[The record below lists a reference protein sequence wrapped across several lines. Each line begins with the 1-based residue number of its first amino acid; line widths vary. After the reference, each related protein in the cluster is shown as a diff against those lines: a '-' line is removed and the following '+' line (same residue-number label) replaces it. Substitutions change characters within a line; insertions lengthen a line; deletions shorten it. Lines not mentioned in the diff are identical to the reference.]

1 MGSGGP
7 QSTDP
12 LYTHEGAPSSP
23 FLPAGSDLGE
33 REEEAGSQLKIKKER
48 WPTPSSLHFHFLF
61 LFLSSLQEDGGRL
74 GIVSAFPEPLGVKE
88 PLPWT
93 FGAGSPGMLSS
104 PMGRIPLRRGSGP
117 QDEPEGRRLLRRMG
131 VDVGSAVQA
140 APRIDPWGQFPFPFP
155 LSVSL
160 SSLSLPAAA
169 LLNILF
175 VLLTFGDTNGTLHM
189 DTEMHPPP

>member
-1 MGSGGP
+1 MRAGGCGDGP

-74 GIVSAFPEPLGVKE
+74 GIVSAFPEPLGVKSLF
-88 PLPWT
+88 PGPSVLVLQGCCQAPW
-93 FGAGSPGMLSS
+93 
-104 PMGRIPLRRGSGP
+104 
-117 QDEPEGRRLLRRMG
+117 EGFL
-131 VDVGSAVQA
+131 
-140 APRIDPWGQFPFPFP
+140 
-155 LSVSL
+155 
-160 SSLSLPAAA
+160 
-169 LLNILF
+169 
-175 VLLTFGDTNGTLHM
+175 
-189 DTEMHPPP
+189 